1 MHERWGGGFKSPQ
14 RSGWLVM
21 MLTQSGTT
29 VAPVRY
35 QPGCLDAPLQ
45 GRWPSHL
52 VLLRLVFVLV
62 RLNRH
67 RFLIPL
73 QSKHANK

>member
-29 VAPVRY
+29 VAPLRY

-45 GRWPSHL
+45 GRWPSHSTTEKCVCTCAL
-52 VLLRLVFVLV
+52 KYAPFS
-62 RLNRH
+62 H
-67 RFLIPL
+67 SFTI
-73 QSKHANK
+73 